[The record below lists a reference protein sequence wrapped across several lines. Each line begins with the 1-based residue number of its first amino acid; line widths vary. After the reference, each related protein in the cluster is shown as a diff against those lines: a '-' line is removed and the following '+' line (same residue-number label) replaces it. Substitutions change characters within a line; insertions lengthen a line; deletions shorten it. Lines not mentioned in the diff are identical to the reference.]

1 MKKTRKI
8 LLMAACAVL
17 LVCIS
22 VGATVAYLTSTDS
35 VTNTFTVGKVA
46 ITLDELDVDNSTPNA
61 NRDKA
66 NAYKLMPGHSY
77 VKDPTVHFA
86 AGSEESYLF
95 VKVENEIAA
104 IEDKYTY
111 GDTNP
116 KKSQT
121 IAEQITANGWDALD
135 GVDNVYYKKV
145 VANTGTTAVDYKVFD
160 GFMIIDS
167 IEARP
172 ATPVADVKYLEDYT
186 NKTITVTAY
195 AVQAD
200 GFADAEAAWEAT
212 FGKPDSPEDTTNS

>member
-95 VKVENEIAA
+95 VKVENEIEA

-111 GDTNP
+111 GDTDP
-116 KKSQT
+116 KKSHT
-121 IAEQITANGWDALD
+121 IDEQIAANDWVELD

-145 VANTGTTAVDYKVFD
+145 DANTGANAVDYKVFD
-160 GFMIIDS
+160 GFKIIDS

-172 ATPVADVKYLEDYT
+172 ATPVAGVKYLEDYN
-186 NKTITVTAY
+186 NKKITVTAY

-200 GFADAEAAWEAT
+200 GFDDAKAAWDAT
-212 FGKPDSPEDTTNS
+212 FGKISTTNP

>member
-22 VGATVAYLTSTDS
+22 VGATVAYLTSTDQ
-35 VTNTFTVGKVA
+35 VVNTFTVGKVA

-160 GFMIIDS
+160 GFKIIDS

-172 ATPVADVKYLEDYT
+172 ATPVADVKYLEDYN
-186 NKTITVTAY
+186 NKKITVTAY

-200 GFADAEAAWEAT
+200 GFDDAKAAWDAT
-212 FGKPDSPEDTTNS
+212 FGKTSTTNP